1 MKKQN
6 IYVKKKTYTYKHNKH
21 NKPNKHLN
29 TKVTSEDIK
38 KLKEHFDKL
47 CIV

>member
-6 IYVKKKTYTYKHNKH
+6 IYVKKKNYKHKHNKH
-21 NKPNKHLN
+21 TNKR
-29 TKVTSEDIK
+29 VTSEDIK

-47 CIV
+47 CIID